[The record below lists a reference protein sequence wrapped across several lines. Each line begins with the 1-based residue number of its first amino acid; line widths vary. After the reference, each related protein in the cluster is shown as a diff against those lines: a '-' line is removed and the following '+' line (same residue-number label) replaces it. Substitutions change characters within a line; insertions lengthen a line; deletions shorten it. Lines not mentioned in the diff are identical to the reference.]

1 MTILSDV
8 KALGQQIW
16 LDNLSRS
23 LVQGGGLAEWL
34 AKGVCGVTSNPAIFQ
49 KAFAGDPLYAADV
62 ADLKRQDLSP
72 KQRYETLAVD
82 DVQAAC
88 DVCLPTYEAD
98 GGRSGFVSLEV
109 SPELAHD
116 AEATV
121 AEARRLHR
129 AIGRKNAMIKVPATD
144 EGLKALE
151 GLVADGI
158 SVNLTLLFS
167 RQQTLKAYE
176 AYVRGIRARLAAGGA
191 VADIHVVASFF
202 ISRIDSALDAV
213 LPEHLRGKTAIALAK
228 AAYLDWQRFFDGG
241 DFSGL
246 LEQGANRAQLLW
258 ASTGV
263 KDPAYPATL
272 YVDSLIGR
280 ETVNTVPEATLKAF
294 IEHGTA
300 HSTLSEQSDAA
311 LAVLEEVATLG
322 IDVET
327 LAVRLQQ
334 DGLQQ
339 FEEAFAKLLAPL
351 A

>member
-1 MTILSDV
+1 M
-8 KALGQQIW
+8 
-16 LDNLSRS
+16 
-23 LVQGGGLAEWL
+23 
-34 AKGVCGVTSNPAIFQ
+34 
-49 KAFAGDPLYAADV
+49 
-62 ADLKRQDLSP
+62 
-72 KQRYETLAVD
+72 
-82 DVQAAC
+82 
-88 DVCLPTYEAD
+88 
-98 GGRSGFVSLEV
+98 
-109 SPELAHD
+109 
-116 AEATV
+116 
-121 AEARRLHR
+121 
-129 AIGRKNAMIKVPATD
+129 
-144 EGLKALE
+144 
-151 GLVADGI
+151 
-158 SVNLTLLFS
+158 
-167 RQQTLKAYE
+167 
-176 AYVRGIRARLAAGGA
+176 
-191 VADIHVVASFF
+191 
-202 ISRIDSALDAV
+202 
-213 LPEHLRGKTAIALAK
+213 
-228 AAYLDWQRFFDGG
+228 
-241 DFSGL
+241 

-339 FEEAFAKLLAPL
+339 FEEACAKLLAPL